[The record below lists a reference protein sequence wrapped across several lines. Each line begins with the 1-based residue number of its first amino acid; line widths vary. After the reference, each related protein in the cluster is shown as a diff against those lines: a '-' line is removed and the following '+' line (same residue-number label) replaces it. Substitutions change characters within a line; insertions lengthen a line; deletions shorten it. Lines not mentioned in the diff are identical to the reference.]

1 MPQNISSVITRINN
15 YFIRHF
21 FRNPTRILVIN
32 YLVVILTGAIVLTLP
47 FISTGKP
54 LRFIDALFTAT
65 SAVCVTGLSVF
76 DIGTQL
82 SFIGQCALLTLVQVG
97 GVGTVV
103 FSTLIILMAGKS
115 PDIISHLILKDSFTR
130 SNEKSP
136 SEILRDVVW
145 ITLSIELIGAV
156 FLFLRFLK
164 DFAPERAVFLAVF
177 HSVCAFCNAGFSLFY
192 DNLLLY
198 RDDVFLNL
206 TICALVI
213 AGGLGYLVIA
223 ELIVAKPF
231 NRKQWRKLSL
241 HTKLVLTTTFYLLCF
256 STLVI
261 ACMEWNNILRDL
273 SLGNRFLVSFFHA
286 VTARTAGFNTLHI
299 GQLSDET
306 LFFIIML
313 MLIGAGPGS
322 CAGGVKITTFSTMI
336 VVGVS
341 KLFGRDRP
349 FVFQRSLSQLSV
361 EKAVTVFF
369 ISILIVHFGTILL
382 SISELGGAAHPK
394 SGGKFLE
401 LLFETTSAFGT
412 VGLSTGITSSLTD
425 FGKMILVLT
434 MLIGRVGTLTIVAAV
449 SHSLVKSYHYPK
461 EDVMI

>member
-1 MPQNISSVITRINN
+1 MPQNISSFLKGVNA
-15 YFIRHF
+15 YVVRHF

-32 YLVVILTGAIVLTLP
+32 YIMVILVGAVVLTLP
-47 FISTGKP
+47 LMSTGKP
-54 LRFIDALFTAT
+54 IRPIDAIFTAT

-76 DIGTQL
+76 DVGTHL
-82 SFIGQCALLTLVQVG
+82 SFAGQCVLLTLVQVG

-103 FSTLIILMAGKS
+103 FSTMIILMAGKT
-115 PDIISHLILKDSFTR
+115 PDVISHLILKDSFTH

-136 SEILRDVVW
+136 TEILKDVLW
-145 ITLSIELIGAV
+145 ITFVIELIGATL
-156 FLFLRFLK
+156 LFLRFLH
-164 DFAPERAVFLAVF
+164 DFAPRKAVFLAIF
-177 HSVCAFCNAGFSLFY
+177 HSICAFCNAGFSLFY
-192 DNLLLY
+192 DSLLLY

-206 TICALVI
+206 TICALI
-213 AGGLGYLVIA
+213 ITGGLGYLVIA
-223 ELIVAKPF
+223 ELISVKPF
-231 NRKQWRKLSL
+231 STKRWRKLSL
-241 HTKLVLTTTFYLLCF
+241 HSKLVLTTTTYLLCF
-256 STLVI
+256 STLAIV
-261 ACMEWNNILRDL
+261 CMEWNNILRNL
-273 SLGNRFLVSFFHA
+273 SLGNRFLASFFQA

-299 GQLSDET
+299 GQFSDET

-341 KLFGRDRP
+341 KLLGRDRP
-349 FVFQRSLSQLSV
+349 FIFRRSISQLSV

-369 ISILIVHFGTILL
+369 ISILIVHFGTMLL
-382 SISELGGAAHPK
+382 SISEIGGAAHPQ

-412 VGLSTGITSSLTD
+412 VGLSTGITPSLTD
-425 FGKMILVLT
+425 FGKVILVLT

>member
-1 MPQNISSVITRINN
+1 MPQDIISSLKNINA
-15 YFIRHF
+15 YLVRHF

-32 YLVVILTGAIVLTLP
+32 YIAVIAMGAIVLTLP
-47 FISTGKP
+47 FMSTGKP
-54 LRFIDALFTAT
+54 VRFIDALFTST

-82 SFIGQCALLTLVQVG
+82 SFAGQCVLLTLVQVG

-103 FSTLIILMAGKS
+103 FSTLIILMAGKT
-115 PDIISHLILKDSFTR
+115 PDVISHLILKDSFTH
-130 SNEKSP
+130 SNERSP
-136 SEILRDVVW
+136 TEILRDVLW
-145 ITLSIELIGAV
+145 ITFIIEIIGAV
-156 FLFLRFLK
+156 FLLVRFLQ
-164 DFAPERAVFLAVF
+164 DFAPKRAVFLAIF

-198 RDDVFLNL
+198 RDDVFLNF
-206 TICALVI
+206 TICALII

-223 ELIVAKPF
+223 ELITAKPF
-231 NRKQWRKLSL
+231 NTKRWRKLSL
-241 HTKLVLTTTFYLLCF
+241 HSKLVLTTTFYLLCF
-256 STLVI
+256 STLAI
-261 ACMEWNNILRDL
+261 LCMEWNNILRDL
-273 SLGNRFLVSFFHA
+273 SFGNRFLASFFQA

-299 GQLSDET
+299 GQFSDET

-336 VVGVS
+336 IVGVS
-341 KLFGRDRP
+341 KLLGRDRP
-349 FVFQRSLSQLSV
+349 FVFRRSLSQLSV

-369 ISILIVHFGTILL
+369 ISILIVHFGTMLL
-382 SISELGGAAHPK
+382 SISEIGGAAHPK
-394 SGGKFLE
+394 SGGRFLE

-412 VGLSTGITSSLTD
+412 VGLSTGITPSLTD
-425 FGKMILVLT
+425 FGKAILVVT

-449 SHSLVKSYHYPK
+449 SHSLIKSYHYPK